1 MNRIS
6 LIILATLLLTVANL
20 TEAAKLKQR
29 AYSKHSETMGVI
41 LMHVN
46 WGRQWSC
53 ANYQNAQLVS
63 LQFEKTPLVQQ
74 GKNKN
79 AEIQLKTPS
88 RLLSNPVDLPYGFL
102 VDPGTYAFTNWSIK
116 VAHSTKKVGYLKA
129 SRKELVDD
137 TTYLGGTVSVEAGEV
152 IYIGH
157 FDLDCAYS
165 PVPWR
170 YYAEGKES
178 FENQKV
184 EYRKEFKF
192 LRNEEIK
199 YRLLETTN
207 YGRKYKLED

>member
-6 LIILATLLLTVANL
+6 LIILATLLLTISNL

-29 AYSKHSETMGVI
+29 AYSKQSETMGVI

-63 LQFEKTPLVQQ
+63 LQFEKTSLARQ

-79 AEIQLKTPS
+79 TEIQLKTPS
-88 RLLSNPVDLPYGFL
+88 RLSVNPVDLPYGFL
-102 VDPGTYAFTNWSIK
+102 VEPGTYAFTSWSIK
-116 VAHSTKKVGYLKA
+116 AARSMKDVGYLKA
-129 SRKELVDD
+129 SHEELVDD
-137 TTYLGGTVSVEAGEV
+137 TKYLGGTVNVEAGEV

-178 FENQKV
+178 FENQKA

-207 YGRKYKLED
+207 YGRAYILED